1 MVLMWI
7 LMAVV
12 VVVAAAGVSMLVGLW
27 RLSRNQ
33 PATGEIA
40 LGASNGALSPC
51 PESPNCVSTQA
62 DPSDAAHYVPP
73 IAYPGSRDAVREAL
87 ARWVGR
93 QADAEL
99 VTSRDDYLH
108 AVFSSRLFGFRDDLE
123 LVLPES
129 EPVVHLRSA
138 SRVGYGDM
146 NVNRKRYE
154 AVRQAVRAAHG
165 EVPAEGEGGTD
176 R

>member
-1 MVLMWI
+1 MVVMWI
-7 LMAVV
+7 LIGVVV
-12 VVVAAAGVSMLVGLW
+12 VVVAGGVSMLVGLR

-33 PATGEIA
+33 PATGEMT
-40 LGASNGALSPC
+40 LGASNGVLSPC

-73 IAYPGSRDAVREAL
+73 IAYSGSRGPVREAL
-87 ARWVGR
+87 ARWIGH

-99 VTSRDDYLH
+99 VTERDDYLH

-146 NVNRKRYE
+146 NVNRKRYQ
-154 AVRQAVRAAHG
+154 AVRQVVDAAHG
-165 EVPAEGEGGTD
+165 EIPADG
-176 R
+176 